1 MGVPSV
7 LSLPAAASG
16 QAGCPPRCPW
26 GHLLLLCAALLFPA
40 PAAGTPGLPKA
51 VVSLQPPWLQVFP
64 GDNVTLSCQGA
75 HSPGDN
81 STQWFKDGTAIPTQ
95 VQPSYSFKASK
106 VVSAQSFPLAPPPP
120 SLLCGSSEY
129 KEQSLSGKLLQAG
142 LGGLREAG
150 CGLCA
155 TGPPAKQ
162 TGGKDRLL
170 QRCGSIRL
178 RGDSWTRTRRQE
190 RLLSTGGSSD
200 VSPASLLLTICGS
213 EPPAGPNRI
222 LMNEAAHEETEAQK
236 FNDLSKMTVLM
247 SEGARTSDS
256 RRQLVLPHI
265 MSHQPGLRGRAWQAR
280 GCCHPPALRAA
291 AALPCPVLCLPAW
304 LLLQTPRLLVPQGA
318 PIVLRCHS
326 WKNWRLHKIQFFQDG
341 RPKWFSYTNASFSIP
356 HANAS
361 HSGAYHC
368 SGLLGQMQHTSQPVN
383 ITVPVSSQAFPPVI
397 TAVVAGVAGIIAV
410 AGMAGVVAWFCF
422 RQHHSSG
429 TPENRERGE
438 TLPEEPANI
447 ANDTDTAAKAEVENT
462 ITYSL
467 LLHPEAPEEDAA
479 PSDYQNM

>member
-1 MGVPSV
+1 MGM
-7 LSLPAAASG
+7 AR
-16 QAGCPPRCPW
+16 AG
-26 GHLLLLCAALLFPA
+26 ALLPQE
-40 PAAGTPGLPKA
+40 GVSRDRISGEGLPKA

-106 VVSAQSFPLAPPPP
+106 
-120 SLLCGSSEY
+120 
-129 KEQSLSGKLLQAG
+129 
-142 LGGLREAG
+142 
-150 CGLCA
+150 
-155 TGPPAKQ
+155 
-162 TGGKDRLL
+162 
-170 QRCGSIRL
+170 
-178 RGDSWTRTRRQE
+178 
-190 RLLSTGGSSD
+190 
-200 VSPASLLLTICGS
+200 
-213 EPPAGPNRI
+213 
-222 LMNEAAHEETEAQK
+222 
-236 FNDLSKMTVLM
+236 
-247 SEGARTSDS
+247 
-256 RRQLVLPHI
+256 
-265 MSHQPGLRGRAWQAR
+265 
-280 GCCHPPALRAA
+280 
-291 AALPCPVLCLPAW
+291 
-304 LLLQTPRLLVPQGA
+304 TPRLLVPQGA

-422 RQHHSSG
+422 RQHHSS
-429 TPENRERGE
+429 
-438 TLPEEPANI
+438 ANI